1 MADNV
6 QPDAGEEREAS
17 ASGLLLSTDPLQDST
32 GYKLSADDT
41 TDADNGDDTSDADN
55 GDDDYDSDNGDSDNG
70 DSDNGD
76 SDSGDGDDSGPV
88 VVEIGPGATDSA
100 DSDKSDRDDPDY
112 SDN

>member
-32 GYKLSADDT
+32 GYKLSADDDT

-70 DSDNGD
+70 DSD
-76 SDSGDGDDSGPV
+76 SGPL
-88 VVEIGPGATDSA
+88 VVEIGPGASDSA
-100 DSDKSDRDDPDY
+100 DSDKSDKDDPDY

>member
-17 ASGLLLSTDPLQDST
+17 ASGLLLSTDPLQDAAV
-32 GYKLSADDT
+32 YKLAADDDT
-41 TDADNGDDTSDADN
+41 TDADNGDDE
-55 GDDDYDSDNGDSDNG
+55 YDSDNGDSDNG

-76 SDSGDGDDSGPV
+76 NSDDSGPV
-88 VVEIGPGATDSA
+88 VVEIGPGASDNG
-100 DSDKSDRDDPDY
+100 DSDKSDKDDPDY

>member
-17 ASGLLLSTDPLQDST
+17 ASGLLLSTDPLQDAAV
-32 GYKLSADDT
+32 YKLAADDS
-41 TDADNGDDTSDADN
+41 TDADNGDDEYDTDN
-55 GDDDYDSDNGDSDNG
+55 GDTDNGDSDNG

-76 SDSGDGDDSGPV
+76 DSDDSGPI
-88 VVEIGPGATDSA
+88 VVEIGPGAADSA
-100 DSDKSDRDDPDY
+100 DADKSDTGDPDY